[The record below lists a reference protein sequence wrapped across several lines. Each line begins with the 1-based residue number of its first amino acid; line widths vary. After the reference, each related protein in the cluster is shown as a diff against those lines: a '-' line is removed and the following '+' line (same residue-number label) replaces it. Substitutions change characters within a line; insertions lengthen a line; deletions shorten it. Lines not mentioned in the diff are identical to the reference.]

1 MSETL
6 PALDAPSPHPIAV
19 VVTDDLR
26 RSRLTVFFRLLLAIP
41 HLIWLTLW
49 SIVVSLV
56 VIVAWVAGLFMGRIP
71 DGLHS
76 FMAAFTRYYTH
87 LDAYLWIAADPY
99 PGFTGEPG
107 YPVDLDVAAAAP
119 QSRLTILFRL
129 ILAIPAMIVTW
140 VLQQVAWIVSILAW
154 FYALFTGRMSKGMRD
169 LQVYCLR
176 YQAQSYGYV
185 LLLTQRYPSFSDE

>member
-6 PALDAPSPHPIAV
+6 QAVDVPDPHPIRM
-19 VVTDDLR
+19 VVTDDLV

-41 HLIWLTLW
+41 HFIWVTLW
-49 SIVVSLV
+49 SFAVALAALA
-56 VIVAWVAGLFMGRIP
+56 AWVIGLVTGRVP

-76 FMAAFTRYYTH
+76 FIAAYTRYYAH

-107 YPVDLDVAAAAP
+107 YPVDVEITPATP
-119 QSRLTILFRL
+119 QSRLTIFLRL
-129 ILAIPAMIVTW
+129 LLAIPAAIVMS
-140 VLQQVAWIVSILAW
+140 VLQNVAWIVAILAW
-154 FYALFTGRMSKGMRD
+154 FYALVTGRMSKGMRD

-176 YQAQSYGYV
+176 YQAQTLGYLMLV
-185 LLLTQRYPSFSDE
+185 TQRYPSFSDE